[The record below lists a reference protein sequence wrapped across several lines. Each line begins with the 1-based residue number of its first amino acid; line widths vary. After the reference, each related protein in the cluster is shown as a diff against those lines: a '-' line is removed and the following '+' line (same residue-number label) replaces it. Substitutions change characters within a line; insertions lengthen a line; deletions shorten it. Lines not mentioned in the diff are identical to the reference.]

1 MVSLK
6 VSTPVVPKGIRRKHH
21 LWIRLELHILHNK
34 CPLVFLLLLD
44 FSVALYTVI
53 EVAIRNALFSEGTA
67 PSNRMLSICPQWV
80 HKILVVFPY
89 QDGPVLLDILIL
101 PFISHY

>member
-6 VSTPVVPKGIRRKHH
+6 VSTPVVLEDIQRIHD
-21 LWIRLELHILHNK
+21 LWIPLELHILHNIYA
-34 CPLVFLLLLD
+34 LVFLLFLD
-44 FSVALYTVI
+44 FSVQLYTLRG
-53 EVAIRNALFSEGTA
+53 VAIRNTLFSEGTA

-89 QDGPVLLDILIL
+89 QDRPVLLDTLIL
-101 PFISHY
+101 PSIFHC